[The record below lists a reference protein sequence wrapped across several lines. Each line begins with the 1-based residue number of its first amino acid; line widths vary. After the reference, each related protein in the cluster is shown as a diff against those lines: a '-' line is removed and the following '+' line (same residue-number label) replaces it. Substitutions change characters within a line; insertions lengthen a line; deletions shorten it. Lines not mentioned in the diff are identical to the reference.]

1 MSSQSGPPQ
10 HGLLAQEQGG
20 PALERELV
28 NLALEAR
35 KRAYAPYSRFQVGAA
50 IRTTSGRV
58 YLGCNVEN
66 GAFPMGICA
75 ERGAVCAAVA
85 AGERSF
91 THIAVVGDLPQPIT
105 PCGACRQV
113 LAEVAPGI
121 RVVMANTAGALQT
134 TTIAELLPGAFS
146 LPPGPPVDTGREGA

>member
-1 MSSQSGPPQ
+1 MSSQSGSPQ
-10 HGLLAQEQGG
+10 HGLSAQEQDG
-20 PALERELV
+20 PALDRELV

-50 IRTTSGRV
+50 LRTTSGRV

-66 GAFPMGICA
+66 AAFPMGICA

-121 RVVMANTAGALQT
+121 RVVMANTAGAIQT
-134 TTIAELLPGAFS
+134 ASTAELLPGAFS
-146 LPPGPPVDTGREGA
+146 LPAAEPGREGA

>member
-10 HGLLAQEQGG
+10 HGLSAKEQGG
-20 PALERELV
+20 PALEQELV
-28 NLALEAR
+28 TLALEAR

-50 IRTTSGRV
+50 LRTTSGLV

-91 THIAVVGDLPQPIT
+91 SHIAVVGDLPQPIT

-121 RVVMANTAGALQT
+121 RVVMANTSGAIQIAS
-134 TTIAELLPGAFS
+134 IAELLPGAFS
-146 LPPGPPVDTGREGA
+146 LPPVDPGSEGV

>member
-10 HGLLAQEQGG
+10 HGLSAQEQGG

-28 NLALEAR
+28 ILALEAR

-121 RVVMANTAGALQT
+121 RVVMANTAGAVQT
-134 TTIAELLPGAFS
+134 ATIAELLPGAFS
-146 LPPGPPVDTGREGA
+146 LPPADPGREGA